1 MRDDFQS
8 YRIDEANPM
17 PHDLMVGAIAPRP
30 IGWISTV
37 SPDGVRNL
45 APYSFF
51 TMLGYQPP
59 LIGFTSIGWKDSV
72 ANIDVTGEFVW
83 NLATRPLAE
92 AINATSAPLARDVDE
107 FEHAGLAAANC
118 MEVRPAR
125 VALSP
130 LAFECRKTSI
140 TRLLD
145 LDGQETVSWFVV
157 GQVVAVHIRR
167 DLAGDGAYDFTLAH
181 PILRAGGRGDYCEIG
196 SEAHFHMP
204 RPS

>member
-37 SPDGVRNL
+37 SSDGVRNL

-59 LIGFTSIGWKDSV
+59 LIGFTSIGWKDTV
-72 ANIDVTGEFVW
+72 ANIDATGEFVW

-92 AINATSAPLARDVDE
+92 AMNATSAPLAGNVDE
-107 FEHAGLAAANC
+107 FEQAGLAAATC
-118 MEVRPAR
+118 IEVTPAR

-140 TRLLD
+140 TRLHD
-145 LDGQETVSWFVV
+145 LDGRETSSWFVV

-167 DLAGDGAYDFTLAH
+167 DLTRDDAYDFAPAN
-181 PILRAGGRGDYCEIG
+181 PILRAGGRGDYCVIG
-196 SEAHFHMP
+196 TEAHFHMP
-204 RPS
+204 RPR